1 MEENLIDQPFTISIE
16 GCVGSG
22 KTRFLNFLKTNREMQ
37 GVEFL
42 DETLEQWE
50 NFHGKNLLELFYAD
64 PQEFAFTFQN
74 YALLSMIERQIPSE
88 TAEIRIMERSPT
100 SSLLIFAEL
109 MHKSGHISDVQKEI
123 LRDWYGL
130 VEKNKLAN
138 LNIDGHIYVKT
149 PPEIALDRIAFRNRT
164 SEQHLTELYAQ
175 QLEIAHENWLL
186 QKNKETFDT
195 NLHCK
200 VYVLDGA
207 KTGREITKEYIKAID
222 WIKAKKVQR
231 DGTWLQQ

>member
-1 MEENLIDQPFTISIE
+1 
-16 GCVGSG
+16 
-22 KTRFLNFLKTNREMQ
+22 
-37 GVEFL
+37 
-42 DETLEQWE
+42 
-50 NFHGKNLLELFYAD
+50 
-64 PQEFAFTFQN
+64 
-74 YALLSMIERQIPSE
+74 
-88 TAEIRIMERSPT
+88 MERSPT

-149 PPEIALDRIAFRNRT
+149 PPEIALDRRAFRNRT